1 MSADDASEA
10 ALVALTRNASATLAA
25 DRVRVLA
32 INLGWT
38 VTPSE
43 HRIQTQIDG
52 QPEDWA
58 EREGA
63 RQPSGR
69 LLLPDDA
76 ARLADFLAFDSSD
89 VMSGS
94 IIDLDQLPFGLATN
108 APTIPW
114 PA

>member
-58 EREGA
+58 EREERGSLRGGCYCLTTRPA
-63 RQPSGR
+63 WPTSSPSTR
-69 LLLPDDA
+69 
-76 ARLADFLAFDSSD
+76 R
-89 VMSGS
+89 M
-94 IIDLDQLPFGLATN
+94 
-108 APTIPW
+108 
-114 PA
+114 